1 MPLDLMKKY
10 MIEHPE
16 YEYWDFMS
24 TLADENTA
32 HVMRNRSQPR
42 GTLSRMIR
50 EYESRKGDVTL
61 V

>member
-50 EYESRKGDVTL
+50 EYESKKAM
-61 V
+61 